1 MGAEFNH
8 EERAGFNVFA
18 MPCNTLT
25 CRHYTKL
32 LTGSCKSRNL

>member
-1 MGAEFNH
+1 MGAESNH

-25 CRHYTKL
+25 LYKATNRQL
-32 LTGSCKSRNL
+32 